1 MTCTR
6 VWAIGLDGATLDII
20 RPWVAEGHLP
30 VLGQLMHTG
39 VSGDL
44 ETVYPPLTGPAWS
57 SFMTGRLPASH
68 GVLEFFRRK
77 PETYRQLLNSQRDI
91 DGKTLWKLLG
101 EAGKWVGVMGVPLTY
116 PPEQVNGF
124 LISGLLTPAGRRDFT
139 YPISLLDELEA
150 HLGVYRLR
158 HDEKYRHGN
167 PEPFLREQYEILENN
182 VQAALYLMHHKPWD
196 FFMLHLLGTDRIQ
209 HEFWHLMDT
218 LHPQHDPAERERYG
232 NVVLEFFKAV
242 DAAIGRLLEA
252 LDEDTV
258 ILVMSDHGFGP
269 VHKFINFNAWLLQQ
283 GLLQLK
289 PSPTTRLR
297 YLLFR
302 SGINYSS
309 AAHWILKL
317 GLGRQ
322 AAEVG
327 RARRE
332 DFQRRYFLSLDDVDW
347 SRSRVYS
354 MGNFGQLY
362 VNLKGREAQGIVSPG
377 AEYEELL
384 DDLTRRLRA
393 LVDPE
398 TGEPVIEQIFR
409 RDDLYDGP
417 YAEQSADLMFLTKD
431 MNYKAMGLSDFS
443 SPRVFDSVYGTTG
456 HHRMNGIMIWNA
468 PGAVREG
475 VRFEGARIHDLAP
488 TLLYVMG
495 LPIPKTMDG
504 RVLLELF
511 TPEFRQQRV
520 VHYAEDGG
528 DHWDREDSVYSDQE
542 QSEMRE
548 MMRALGY
555 VT

>member
-1 MTCTR
+1 
-6 VWAIGLDGATLDII
+6 
-20 RPWVAEGHLP
+20 
-30 VLGQLMHTG
+30 
-39 VSGDL
+39 
-44 ETVYPPLTGPAWS
+44 
-57 SFMTGRLPASH
+57 
-68 GVLEFFRRK
+68 
-77 PETYRQLLNSQRDI
+77 
-91 DGKTLWKLLG
+91 
-101 EAGKWVGVMGVPLTY
+101 
-116 PPEQVNGF
+116 
-124 LISGLLTPAGRRDFT
+124 
-139 YPISLLDELEA
+139 
-150 HLGVYRLR
+150 
-158 HDEKYRHGN
+158 
-167 PEPFLREQYEILENN
+167 
-182 VQAALYLMHHKPWD
+182 
-196 FFMLHLLGTDRIQ
+196 
-209 HEFWHLMDT
+209 
-218 LHPQHDPAERERYG
+218 
-232 NVVLEFFKAV
+232 
-242 DAAIGRLLEA
+242 
-252 LDEDTV
+252 
-258 ILVMSDHGFGP
+258 
-269 VHKFINFNAWLLQQ
+269 
-283 GLLQLK
+283 
-289 PSPTTRLR
+289 
-297 YLLFR
+297 
-302 SGINYSS
+302 
-309 AAHWILKL
+309 
-317 GLGRQ
+317 
-322 AAEVG
+322 
-327 RARRE
+327 
-332 DFQRRYFLSLDDVDW
+332 
-347 SRSRVYS
+347 

>member
-1 MTCTR
+1 
-6 VWAIGLDGATLDII
+6 
-20 RPWVAEGHLP
+20 
-30 VLGQLMHTG
+30 MHTG
-39 VSGDL
+39 VSGEL

-57 SFMTGRLPASH
+57 SFMTGKLPASH
-68 GVLEFFRRK
+68 GVLEFFRRE
-77 PETYRQLLNSQRDI
+77 PETYRQVLNSQRDI
-91 DGKTLWKLLG
+91 DGKTLWKLLS
-101 EAGKWVGVMGVPLTY
+101 EAGKRVGVMGVPLTY

-124 LISGLLTPAGRRDFT
+124 MITGLLTPAGRRDFT

-150 HLGVYRLR
+150 QLGVYRLR

-196 FFMLHLLGTDRIQ
+196 FFMVHMLGTDRIQ

-218 LHPQHDPAERERYG
+218 SHPQHDPAERERYG

-252 LDEDTV
+252 LDDDTV

-269 VHKFINFNAWLLQQ
+269 VHKFVNFNAWLLQQ
-283 GLLQLK
+283 GLLHLK
-289 PSPTTRLR
+289 PSLATRLR

-309 AAHWILKL
+309 AAQWILRL
-317 GLGRQ
+317 GLGRH

-354 MGNFGQLY
+354 MGNFGQLF

-377 AEYEELL
+377 TEYEKLL
-384 DDLTRRLRA
+384 DDLTHRLQS
-393 LVDPE
+393 LVDPQ

-409 RDDLYDGP
+409 RDELYDGP
-417 YAEQSADLMFLTKD
+417 YAEQAPDLMFLTKD
-431 MNYKAMGLSDFS
+431 MKYKAMGLSDFS

-456 HHRMNGIMIWNA
+456 HHRMNAIMIWNGR
-468 PGAVREG
+468 GAVREG
-475 VRFEGARIHDLAP
+475 QRFEGARIHDLAP

-495 LPIPKTMDG
+495 LPIPRAMDG

-511 TPEFRQQRV
+511 TPEFCQQHEV
-520 VHYAEDGG
+520 QYVDDDG
-528 DHWDREDSVYSDQE
+528 DHWKREDSVYSDQE
-542 QSEMRE
+542 QMEMRE